1 MNSVLNIALR
11 KLVQVL
17 MANKWTRL
25 LAVALAVG
33 LAGMGSLTALKP
45 DAAAN
50 TVAGH
55 PPSSGG
61 YTLAGR
67 VVRVADGD
75 TFTLLVDGKQQKVRM
90 ASIDAPETT
99 KDSQRP
105 GQAHAQASK
114 DALAALI
121 SGKNLTVQCFERDR
135 YDRNVCD
142 VPLGNGV
149 TANQQQV
156 ALGLAWANMEGRGK
170 FMRDSKITALEQQAK
185 QAKKGIWS
193 QAGAVSPWAW
203 RYQCWKQ
210 QQC

>member
-1 MNSVLNIALR
+1 
-11 KLVQVL
+11 
-17 MANKWTRL
+17 MANKWSRL
-25 LAVALAVG
+25 LVLASAAG
-33 LAGMGSLTALKP
+33 LAGAASLTALKP
-45 DAAAN
+45 TAN
-50 TVAGH
+50 ATTG
-55 PPSSGG
+55 SQITSGG
-61 YTLAGR
+61 YTLTGR

-99 KDSQRP
+99 KGSKQP
-105 GQAHAQASK
+105 GQAHAQAAK

-121 SGKNLTVQCFERDR
+121 AGKTLSINCFERDR

-149 TANQQQV
+149 TANQKQV
-156 ALGLAWANMEGRGK
+156 AAGLAWANMEGRGK
-170 FMRDSKITALEQQAK
+170 FMRDPKIPPLERQAK
-185 QAKKGIWS
+185 DAKKGIWS
-193 QAGAVSPWAW
+193 QPGAVSPWAW

>member
-1 MNSVLNIALR
+1 MNA
-11 KLVQVL
+11 L
-17 MANKWTRL
+17 MARKWSRL
-25 LAVALAVG
+25 LVLALAVG
-33 LAGMGSLTALKP
+33 FAGVGSFTALKP
-45 DAAAN
+45 NATANAA
-50 TVAGH
+50 TGSQ
-55 PPSSGG
+55 PLSGG
-61 YTLAGR
+61 YTLTGR

-99 KDSQRP
+99 KDSKQP

-121 SGKNLTVQCFERDR
+121 AGKTLTVSCFERDR

-149 TANQQQV
+149 TANQKQV
-156 ALGLAWANMEGRGK
+156 AAGLAWANMEGRGK
-170 FMRDSKITALEQQAK
+170 FMRDSKIPALERQAK
-185 QAKKGIWS
+185 EAKQGIWS
-193 QAGAVSPWAW
+193 QPGAVSPWAW